1 VLVAGGFNGS
11 YLSSAELYD
20 PGLGFASIWQPLVKS
35 VSPLIITSG
44 SELTASGSGFKG
56 FSEGSGGQGEQN
68 SSSNYPIV
76 KLLSLANEQTLF
88 LPVDA
93 TTGWSNTSFTS
104 TPITLMT
111 TSSSGFPIGFAL
123 MTVFTNG
130 IPSQSQFVLAA
141 PATPTIS
148 NAVSRKSHG
157 AAGNFDIPM
166 PLTGSSGVE
175 SRTTGGTNDYT
186 LVVTFA
192 SNVTVTGSPQAQVTS
207 GTGCVGTGGVCSG
220 NVSVSG
226 AVVTVPLTNITNAQV
241 INVRIFGVNGASNA
255 PATDF
260 DFPMGFLIGD
270 DNANRTVNAADIA
283 LCKSQLGQTVNSSN
297 FKSDINANG
306 SINAAD
312 VALIKGHS
320 GTSIPQ

>member
-1 VLVAGGFNGS
+1 
-11 YLSSAELYD
+11 
-20 PGLGFASIWQPLVKS
+20 
-35 VSPLIITSG
+35 
-44 SELTASGSGFKG
+44 
-56 FSEGSGGQGEQN
+56 
-68 SSSNYPIV
+68 
-76 KLLSLANEQTLF
+76 
-88 LPVDA
+88 
-93 TTGWSNTSFTS
+93 WSNTSFTS

-157 AAGNFDIPM
+157 AASNFDIPM

-175 SRTTGGTNDYT
+175 SRTNGGTNDYT

-207 GTGCVGTGGVCSG
+207 GTGCVGSGGVCSG

-226 AVVTVPLTNITNAQV
+226 AVVTVPLTNIANAQM
-241 INVRIFGVNGASNA
+241 INVRIFGVNGAS
-255 PATDF
+255 D
-260 DFPMGFLIGD
+260 
-270 DNANRTVNAADIA
+270 
-283 LCKSQLGQTVNSSN
+283 
-297 FKSDINANG
+297 
-306 SINAAD
+306 
-312 VALIKGHS
+312 
-320 GTSIPQ
+320 